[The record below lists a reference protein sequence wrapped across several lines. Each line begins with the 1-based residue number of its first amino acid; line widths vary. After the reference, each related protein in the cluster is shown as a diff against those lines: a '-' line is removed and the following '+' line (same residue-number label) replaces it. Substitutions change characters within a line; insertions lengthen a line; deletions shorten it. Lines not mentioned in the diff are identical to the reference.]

1 MLLKVGELA
10 RRTGLTVRTLHHYD
24 AIGLLTPTGRSES
37 GYRLYGDADVA
48 RLHGIQA
55 LQHLGLPL
63 AEIGQLLDGE
73 GGSPAQIVER
83 QMAALQDEIARAQEL
98 RERLALIRD
107 GLAHGDSPGV
117 ADWLD
122 ALALMTTY
130 TKYFKAAELREIFGD
145 WKKIEAELTPLM
157 AEVRAVMDRGLPPQ
171 SEEMQPLISRW
182 MGLMVHWMDGDF
194 DRMERWGEMFRQEP
208 SAQGRN
214 NAPPGDMIA
223 FVDDAIAFRMSLL
236 AKYLT
241 LHEIRSIGPVP
252 RGDWEALE
260 ARVGALMESGV
271 PPASPQGRAAAQDWS
286 ALVDRLA
293 RNDPALRSRLLAA
306 WEAEPLLR
314 AGSALSPPVRAYVR
328 EAWRAGA

>member
-73 GGSPAQIVER
+73 GGSPERIIER
-83 QMAALQDEIARAQEL
+83 QMAALQEEIAQAQEL

-107 GLAHGDSPGV
+107 GLVRGDAPGV

-122 ALALMTTY
+122 ALALMNTY
-130 TKYFKAAELREIFGD
+130 AKYFKAAELREIFGD
-145 WKKIEAELTPLM
+145 WKKIEPELTPLM
-157 AEVRAVMDRGLPPQ
+157 AQVREVMDRGLSPQ
-171 SEEMQPLISRW
+171 SEAMQPLISHW
-182 MGLMVHWMDGDF
+182 MNLMVHWMDGDF
-194 DRMERWGEMFRQEP
+194 ERMARWGEMFRQEP

-223 FVDDAIAFRMSLL
+223 FVDEAIAFRLSLL
-236 AKYLT
+236 ARHLAPG
-241 LHEIRSIGPVP
+241 EIEGLGVVP
-252 RGDWEALE
+252 RADWLALE
-260 ARVGALMESGV
+260 AQVQALMDAGV
-271 PPASPQGRAAAQDWS
+271 PPGSPRGRAVAQAWS
-286 ALVDRLA
+286 GLVDRLVKGNA
-293 RNDPALRSRLLAA
+293 ALRAGLMAA

-314 AGSALSPPVRAYVR
+314 AGSPLSAPVRDYIWQ
-328 EAWRAGA
+328 AWQAGA

>member
-73 GGSPAQIVER
+73 GGTPGRIVER
-83 QMAALQDEIARAQEL
+83 QMAALDGEIERAREL

-107 GLAHGDSPGV
+107 GLMDGGMPGV
-117 ADWLD
+117 GDWLD

-130 TKYFKAAELREIFGD
+130 TKYFKPAELREIFAD
-145 WKKIEAELTPLM
+145 WKKIEPEITPLI
-157 AEVRAVMDRGLPPQ
+157 AEVRAAMDQGLTPQ
-171 SEEMQPLISRW
+171 SEAFQPLASRW

-194 DRMERWGEMFRQEP
+194 ERMERWGQMFRQEP
-208 SAQGRN
+208 TAQGRN
-214 NAPPGDMIA
+214 NAPEGDMIA
-223 FVDDAIAFRMSLL
+223 FIDEAIAFRLALL
-236 AKYLT
+236 SRHLGID
-241 LHEIRSIGPVP
+241 EIRSLVRVP
-252 RGDWEALE
+252 SAEWAALE
-260 ARVGALMESGV
+260 ARVRALMDAGV
-271 PPASPQGRAAAQDWS
+271 PPASAQGKAVAQVWDGLIDRMVKGDAA
-286 ALVDRLA
+286 LRERLA
-293 RNDPALRSRLLAA
+293 RA
-306 WEAEPLLR
+306 WTAEPLLR
-314 AGSALSPPVRAYVR
+314 AGSQLSEPVRDYIGRVL
-328 EAWRAGA
+328 RAGA